1 MSLATANRDMKAVFE
16 STDGMMKK
24 ECEETD
30 TGRDAEEEAG
40 PPVMARKV
48 SVVPSGGTV
57 VAWTR

>member
-1 MSLATANRDMKAVFE
+1 MKAVFQ
-16 STDGMMKK
+16 STDGMTKK
-24 ECEETD
+24 EECEEAD
-30 TGRDAEEEAG
+30 TGRDAEEEEEAG

>member
-1 MSLATANRDMKAVFE
+1 MKPVFE

-40 PPVMARKV
+40 SPVMARKV